1 VGGPK
6 RPLSYR
12 EAVHEPHGTDDLAGA
27 VIGVVGAGTMGAGIA
42 QVALEAGHEVVLYD
56 VDEQALERG
65 VERVRVG
72 LARRAAKLELDAD
85 SIDEWVDGRLANIR
99 TAVTLDAVAA
109 AADIVIEAAVED
121 IDLKRTIFRALDR
134 EAPPDA
140 LLATNTSALSVAAI
154 AVATSRPEHVL
165 GLHFFNPAP
174 LMPLVEVVRGAE
186 TDGDSVARAV
196 ALIERWGK
204 TPVVA
209 DDAPGFI
216 VNRVNRPFT
225 LEALAMLEAGEA
237 SIPEIDAAV
246 RSAGYPM
253 GPFELMDL
261 TGIDV
266 TLAAT
271 QGIHEGFA
279 ARGDPLADRFRP
291 SAIQE
296 RLVEARRLGR
306 KAGAGFYAYDAGL
319 ATDLPEVPGTVSTD
333 PAAAAAASG
342 PLDPA
347 TRDRIVER
355 IELAIANEAY
365 RARDEGVA
373 SEDDIDRALRL
384 GAGHPAGPFERW
396 ADRGGATAIRDRLDN
411 YADHR
416 PRFVPARSLQ
426 RRDD

>member
-1 VGGPK
+1 LHRHPVGGAD

-56 VDEQALERG
+56 VDEEALERG
-65 VERVRVG
+65 VQRVRVG
-72 LARRAAKLELDAD
+72 LGRRAAKLELDAD
-85 SIDEWVDGRLANIR
+85 SIDEWIDGRLANLR
-99 TAVTLDAVAA
+99 TALTLDAVAS
-109 AADIVIEAAVED
+109 AADIAIEAALED
-121 IDLKRTIFRALDR
+121 LDLKRTIFGALDR

-140 LLATNTSALSVAAI
+140 LLATNTSALSIAAI

-174 LMPLVEVVRGAE
+174 LMPLVEVVRGAK
-186 TDGDSVARAV
+186 TDADSVKRAV
-196 ALIERWGK
+196 ALMERWGK

-225 LEALAMLEAGEA
+225 LEALAILEAGEA
-237 SIPEIDAAV
+237 TIPEIDAAM

-261 TGIDV
+261 TGVDV
-266 TLAAT
+266 TFA
-271 QGIHEGFA
+271 A
-279 ARGDPLADRFRP
+279 ARGIYQGFLARDDPLAGRFRP
-291 SAIQE
+291 SRMQE
-296 RLVEARRLGR
+296 QLVEAGRLGR
-306 KAGAGFYAYDAGL
+306 KAGAGFYAYDGG
-319 ATDLPEVPGTVSTD
+319 PVGED
-333 PAAAAAASG
+333 PAATAAAGEALS
-342 PLDPA
+342 PA
-347 TRDRIVER
+347 TRDLVVER
-355 IELAIANEAY
+355 IELAIVNEAY

-373 SEDDIDRALRL
+373 AEGDIDRALRL

-396 ADRGGATAIRDRLDN
+396 ADRGGATAIRDGLAGH
-411 YADHR
+411 ADHG
-416 PRFVPARSLQ
+416 PRFVPAPALQ
-426 RRDD
+426 LGAD